1 MSAVTSI
8 LETFDPVFNKI
19 STKQKKDKK
28 EKKKNRRDRKEE
40 KERGDFLQ
48 NQQGRTLLGR
58 SGGAFTGRPE
68 STATIL
74 G

>member
-1 MSAVTSI
+1 MSSIVSI

-19 STKQKKDKK
+19 SGDQKKQKK
-28 EKKKNRRDRKEE
+28 ENKKNRRDRKEE
-40 KERGDFLQ
+40 RQRNDFLQ
-48 NQQGRTLLGR
+48 NSQGRTLLGR

>member
-19 STKQKKDKK
+19 SNDKKKQKK
-28 EKKKNRRDRKEE
+28 ENKKNRRKRKEE
-40 KERGDFLQ
+40 TARNDFLQ
-48 NQQGRTLLGR
+48 NEQGRTLLGR
-58 SGGAFTGRPE
+58 GGGAFAGRPE